1 MTYDASNMGG
11 ALLAAQRKLIA
22 RFGNHPDVSMIDIGL
37 DPADEQLPRK
47 VVLRIHVRRRWM
59 AAPVEQ
65 RVAFPSEIDGI
76 SVVVTLGYYGPE
88 AGVSKRGK

>member
-1 MTYDASNMGG
+1 MTYDASNLGG

-37 DPADEQLPRK
+37 DPADEQRPRK

-59 AAPVEQ
+59 DTPVEQ
-65 RVAFPSEIDGI
+65 RVAFPSEVDGI
-76 SVVVTLGYYGPE
+76 FVIVTHGEYGQG
-88 AGVSKRGK
+88 AGFPKRGK